1 MGDGKERGSGERGSE
16 TQRVRKLKTGWL
28 DICIEIN
35 QLYRLEAKKGGVEG
49 DEVQAAGYQHK

>member
-1 MGDGKERGSGERGSE
+1 M
-16 TQRVRKLKTGWL
+16 QRVRKLETGWL

-35 QLYRLEAKKGGVEG
+35 QLYRLEVAKTGGVEG